1 MSEPV
6 LMPEVDAALRRAV
19 ASRDG
24 ATAPARRRPWW
35 TRRAG
40 MLAIGAVVVS
50 GSAVATTGVW
60 QPTLGDPK
68 HGGQPRAA
76 RTGVPASQLASL
88 EVLRRPQ
95 SDVDRG
101 PLVRAALARL
111 TRGSIN
117 GVHVDAIRVVFRT
130 PREIAV
136 LIPAERVGPSAH
148 PIRHALCLMSSSY
161 NTART
166 IPITR
171 HGRPATWRIPAG
183 FTSWGMHCASTEDL
197 RTTGIETGT
206 TPDDRGGLV
215 VDGRPARMLQHRI
228 ALVPDGVA
236 RVRVNLRGARTVT
249 VPVKDNIYRYTITDS
264 PAAMG
269 TVWFAA
275 DGRRIDHR
283 RRP

>member
-1 MSEPV
+1 MSDLVV
-6 LMPEVDAALRRAV
+6 LPEVEAALMRAV
-19 ASRDG
+19 AMRG
-24 ATAPARRRPWW
+24 AAPRARRRPWW

-60 QPTLGDPK
+60 QPTLGDPQ

-76 RTGVPASQLASL
+76 GAGVPASQLAML
-88 EVLRRPQ
+88 GVLRRPQ
-95 SDVDRG
+95 ADADRG
-101 PLVRAALARL
+101 PLVRAALRRL
-111 TRGSIN
+111 TRGSID

-136 LIPAERVGPSAH
+136 LIPAERVGPTAH
-148 PIRHALCLMSSSY
+148 PIRDALCLMSSSY
-161 NTART
+161 NKARA
-166 IPITR
+166 IPITQ

-197 RTTGIETGT
+197 RSTGIETGT
-206 TPDDRGGLV
+206 TPDDSGGLV
-215 VDGRPARMLQHRI
+215 VDGHPGRLVQHRI

-249 VPVKDNIYRYTITDS
+249 APVKDNIYRYTITDS
-264 PAAMG
+264 PAFMG
-269 TVWFAA
+269 TVWLDAA
-275 DGRRIDHR
+275 GRRIDHR
-283 RRP
+283 RRG